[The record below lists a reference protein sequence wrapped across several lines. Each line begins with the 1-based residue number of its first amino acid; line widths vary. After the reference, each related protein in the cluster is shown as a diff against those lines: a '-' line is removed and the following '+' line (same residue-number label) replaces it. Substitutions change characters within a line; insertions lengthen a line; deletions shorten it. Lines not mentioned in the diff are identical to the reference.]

1 MHFWGDNMAEK
12 YPDFVKSTG
21 YGTVTGLCGANCYHS
36 FSPFI
41 VGVSTPNYTDDELKK
56 LNEQENTPVEYN
68 GKKYTR
74 YEATQR
80 QRSLERTLHSKNQA
94 VELLKLGGADEY
106 DIQIAEASYR
116 KTSHEYAQFSK
127 AMGLPQ
133 QRQRIQLKNI
143 GNP

>member
-56 LNEQENTPVEYN
+56 LNEQENTPVE
-68 GKKYTR
+68 
-74 YEATQR
+74 
-80 QRSLERTLHSKNQA
+80 
-94 VELLKLGGADEY
+94 
-106 DIQIAEASYR
+106 
-116 KTSHEYAQFSK
+116 
-127 AMGLPQ
+127 
-133 QRQRIQLKNI
+133 
-143 GNP
+143 